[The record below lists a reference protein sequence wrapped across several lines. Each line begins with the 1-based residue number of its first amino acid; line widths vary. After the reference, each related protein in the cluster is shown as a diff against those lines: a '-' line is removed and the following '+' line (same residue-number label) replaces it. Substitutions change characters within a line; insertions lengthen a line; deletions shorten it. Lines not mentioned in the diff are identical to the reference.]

1 MGHNKVH
8 NFFRELVLWAVSWCC
23 ELWKCGL
30 CYGPTTHF
38 WQEKIVNFV
47 VILTFLNAK
56 LVMYMMY
63 NKECENQYPSQFG
76 GKFFSEKNWSFHT
89 YLKLK
94 KKKWK
99 RKSFSLNISI
109 KTKNTV
115 AVKACTKISAFS
127 ENACVKKAGN
137 FFLWLPNVLKTMISH
152 FRTKIQ
158 NEKHVEQKRK
168 TKQWN
173 LISDYLVIHVLNEAK
188 EQSFLNLQRHFLFPH
203 TQTESRVKDFRPSSE
218 KWEWGVWFL

>member
-1 MGHNKVH
+1 MWKSIP
-8 NFFRELVLWAVSWCC
+8 FSIWRKILFR
-23 ELWKCGL
+23 K
-30 CYGPTTHF
+30 
-38 WQEKIVNFV
+38 
-47 VILTFLNAK
+47 K
-56 LVMYMMY
+56 LV
-63 NKECENQYPSQFG
+63 
-76 GKFFSEKNWSFHT
+76 FSYIFKI
-89 YLKLK
+89 K

>member
-1 MGHNKVH
+1 MWKSIP
-8 NFFRELVLWAVSWCC
+8 FSIWRKILFR
-23 ELWKCGL
+23 
-30 CYGPTTHF
+30 
-38 WQEKIVNFV
+38 
-47 VILTFLNAK
+47 
-56 LVMYMMY
+56 
-63 NKECENQYPSQFG
+63 
-76 GKFFSEKNWSFHT
+76 KNWSFHT

-94 KKKWK
+94 KKK
-99 RKSFSLNISI
+99 
-109 KTKNTV
+109 KTKILLFKYLYQNEKYSSSKSVYQNQCFFRECMCKKSREIFLV
-115 AVKACTKISAFS
+115 ASKCFKNNDFT
-127 ENACVKKAGN
+127 
-137 FFLWLPNVLKTMISH
+137 

-203 TQTESRVKDFRPSSE
+203 TQTESRVKDFRLSSE